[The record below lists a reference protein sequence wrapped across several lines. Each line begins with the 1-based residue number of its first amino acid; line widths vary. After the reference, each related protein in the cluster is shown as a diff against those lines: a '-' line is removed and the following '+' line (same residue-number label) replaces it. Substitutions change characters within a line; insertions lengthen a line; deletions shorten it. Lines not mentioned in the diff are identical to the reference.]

1 VYIKNFDKWNIRKK
15 RIEKKT
21 QIPFFYTREIWRCSL
36 GVNIGSEQDGK
47 NDLYERPVLILKKFN
62 KNTLLILPLTT
73 KIAHKNYSYKI
84 SPKSYVLLSQIRLI
98 SSKRLLSKNTKIP
111 LKSYYL
117 IIIKFFI
124 MLVFK

>member
-1 VYIKNFDKWNIRKK
+1 MYIKNFDKWNIRKK

-36 GVNIGSEQDGK
+36 GVNIGSEHDGK

-73 KIAHKNYSYKI
+73 KIAHKNYSSKELLFNHHQTFYYACNQVKTPQKWGFYYK
-84 SPKSYVLLSQIRLI
+84 
-98 SSKRLLSKNTKIP
+98 T
-111 LKSYYL
+111 
-117 IIIKFFI
+117 
-124 MLVFK
+124 